1 VEIFTQQKMGKTTN
15 NFFSLFNGVN
25 RFAKWIWRGIY
36 IILAASMIGF
46 SNAYYDEHRWIND
59 IRNVVQQEQVID
71 DEDTN
76 Y

>member
-1 VEIFTQQKMGKTTN
+1 MAKTKHK
-15 NFFSLFNGVN
+15 FFGFFNGVK
-25 RFAKWIWRGIY
+25 RIIKWLWRGIY

-46 SNAYYDEHRWIND
+46 SNAFYDEHRWIND
-59 IRNVVQQEQVID
+59 IRSRVQQEQVID

>member
-1 VEIFTQQKMGKTTN
+1 MGKTTN
-15 NFFSLFNGVN
+15 KFFSPFNGVK